1 MPEQKETDADL
12 KPQPIVEHLV
22 ELRRRLIWCF
32 AALMAASC
40 VAYAFAPQIYAI
52 LVHPLAEALQGEN
65 RRMIYTGLTEAF
77 MTYMRLAFFAGGFV
91 SAPFIIYQIWLF
103 VAPGMYR
110 QERRAFLPFL
120 IATPLLFA
128 AGGAFV
134 YFVVIPLAWK
144 FFAGFETLG
153 SSTTLP
159 IQLEARV
166 SEYLSTVMQF
176 MFAFGICFELPVLM
190 TLLGRAGILTSAQV
204 AARRRHAVVGALIVA
219 AFLTPPDVFSQLTLA
234 IPLVLLYELSIWL
247 MRLGERKREKTP
259 LDQTPRTA

>member
-1 MPEQKETDADL
+1 MPEQKQETPADRT
-12 KPQPIVEHLV
+12 QPLVEHLI
-22 ELRRRLIWCF
+22 ELRKRLIWCF
-32 AALMAASC
+32 AALLAASC
-40 VAYAFAPQIYAI
+40 IAYAFAPQIYAF
-52 LVHPLAEALQGEN
+52 LVRPLAEALQGEN

-91 SAPFIIYQIWLF
+91 SMPFIIYQVWLF
-103 VAPGMYR
+103 IAPGLYK

-128 AGGAFV
+128 AGGGFV
-134 YFVVIPLAWK
+134 YLVVIPLAWK

-153 SSTTLP
+153 SSTALP

-166 SEYLSTVMQF
+166 SEYLSLVMQF

-204 AARRRHAVVGALIVA
+204 AAKRRHAVVGALIVA

-234 IPLVLLYELSIWL
+234 IPLMLLYEISIWL
-247 MRLGERKREKTP
+247 MRMGEKKRS
-259 LDQTPRTA
+259 LDNIAAAEQG